1 MTHYLVVIARIPK
14 MTPALADYSK
24 AVHGLVHHFGGRY
37 VMLGGPENLLEG
49 HWPETQRLIVSAWD
63 SREAL
68 LRFWHSDEYQHQ
80 TKPLRENSGDYDVV
94 IFEASMLSPP
104 D

>member
-1 MTHYLVVIARIPK
+1 MSHYLVVIARIPD
-14 MTPALADYSK
+14 MTPALAEYST

-37 VMLGGPENLLEG
+37 VMLGGPEELLEG
-49 HWPETQRLIVSAWD
+49 QWPLAQRLIISAWD

-68 LRFWHSDEYQHQ
+68 LRFWQSDEYQRQ

-94 IFEASMLSPP
+94 IFEASSLSAP